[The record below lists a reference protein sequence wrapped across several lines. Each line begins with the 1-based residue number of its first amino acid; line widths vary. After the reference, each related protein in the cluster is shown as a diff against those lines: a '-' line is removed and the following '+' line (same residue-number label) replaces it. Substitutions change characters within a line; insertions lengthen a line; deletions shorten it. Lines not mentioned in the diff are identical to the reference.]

1 MTVMTKNDRF
11 QIMTAVI
18 AVIIVIIAWCM
29 TDTPTPA
36 HAPDSIELAT
46 TNTTTTT
53 TTSTTTSTTTTT
65 TTTTTTVTTVT
76 TLMTTT
82 TATVEY
88 DFKDRLVYIGEFYG
102 SYYHG
107 KGVNPCPGGS
117 GRMLEDCTPKDSEMK
132 GSVACRA
139 IQETYDYYVNGRTRV
154 YLELQQYP
162 EMNGWYWVDDACL
175 YYDNVD
181 FYFIN
186 YSDCPWYHDGTTEH
200 INLWVEP
207 S

>member
-1 MTVMTKNDRF
+1 MKTDEYFRKKSILIAAYVAMLVIAYIVCNKLAAPQAPLTNEVAATTMTV
-11 QIMTAVI
+11 
-18 AVIIVIIAWCM
+18 
-29 TDTPTPA
+29 
-36 HAPDSIELAT
+36 T
-46 TNTTTTT
+46 TC
-53 TTSTTTSTTTTT
+53 TTSTTTV

-76 TLMTTT
+76 TTTTDATTT
-82 TATVEY
+82 TTVTY
-88 DFKDRLVYIGEFYG
+88 DIKDRLVYVGEFYG
-102 SYYHG
+102 TYYHG

-117 GRMLEDCTPKDSEMK
+117 GRMLEDCTPKDAEMK

-154 YLELQQYP
+154 YLELPQYP

-186 YSDCPWYHDGTTEH
+186 YSDCPWHNGCSPEH
-200 INLWVEP
+200 IQLWVEP

>member
-1 MTVMTKNDRF
+1 MKNNLQNLVLGILLTGCLIITAILLTYYSSNKKMNELSSIEETTICTTMTTTMTV
-11 QIMTAVI
+11 
-18 AVIIVIIAWCM
+18 
-29 TDTPTPA
+29 
-36 HAPDSIELAT
+36 
-46 TNTTTTT
+46 
-53 TTSTTTSTTTTT
+53 TTTSTTTTT
-65 TTTTTTVTTVT
+65 TTTNVTTVT
-76 TLMTTT
+76 TTTTETTT
-82 TATVEY
+82 TTTY
-88 DFKDRLVYIGEFYG
+88 NFKDQLVYVGEFYG
-102 SYYHG
+102 TYYHG

-186 YSDCPWYHDGTTEH
+186 YNTCPWEGGLPPDVEV
-200 INLWVEP
+200 WVEA